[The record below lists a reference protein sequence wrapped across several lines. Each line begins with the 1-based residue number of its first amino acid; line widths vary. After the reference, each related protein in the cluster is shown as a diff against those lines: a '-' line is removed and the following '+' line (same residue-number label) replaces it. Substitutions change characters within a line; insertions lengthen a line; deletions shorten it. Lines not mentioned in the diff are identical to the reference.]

1 MKKYNYQYYIFG
13 IYLICGSFSL
23 FASNLAM
30 NIFSSY
36 SYVIFFTL
44 LPILFLFILFFPKK
58 RNVLMALSRHHL
70 LRILLYLY
78 LILSSF
84 FQLFSYINV
93 ISDYYYPLTPKY
105 VLFFLL
111 LLCSLFIGHYGLS
124 NIAKMGFV
132 LFLCTL
138 SLYSITIFS
147 ETKHDFLL
155 LQTNMKTAIQ
165 PFYALSFIFVFLDVF
180 LLFLLLPFEKVKK
193 THLFLVLL
201 VGILI
206 SSLFI
211 FENYLF
217 FPEQFFDNVKYPYI
231 FKYLSYKKAQFFEHF
246 DLLYLI
252 CVSLYML
259 LHLGM
264 QQEMARLVLLKKRKT
279 ISAFLFPII
288 LTLLYWLLK
297 GFNFTTQI
305 SLLFMSA
312 CSILITSFFIFYY
325 IVERRK
331 KA

>member
-36 SYVIFFTL
+36 SYVIFFAL

-58 RNVLMALSRHHL
+58 RNVLMALSHHHL
-70 LRILLYLY
+70 LRIILYLY

-124 NIAKMGFV
+124 NITKMGFV

-138 SLYSITIFS
+138 SLYSITLFS

-155 LQTNMKTAIQ
+155 LQTNMKSSIQ
-165 PFYALSFIFVFLDVF
+165 PFYTLSFIFVFLDVF

-193 THLFLVLL
+193 TNLFLVLL
-201 VGILI
+201 VGIFI

-217 FPEQFFDNVKYPYI
+217 FPAQFFDNVKYPYI
-231 FKYLSYKKAQFFEHF
+231 FKYLSYRKSQFFEHF
-246 DLLYLI
+246 DLLYLV

-288 LTLLYWLLK
+288 LTLLYFFLK
-297 GFNFTTQI
+297 GFNFTTHMNI
-305 SLLFMSA
+305 LFMSA
-312 CSILITSFFIFYY
+312 CSILITIFFIFYY

>member
-36 SYVIFFTL
+36 SYVIFFAL
-44 LPILFLFILFFPKK
+44 LPVIFLFIIFFPKR
-58 RNVLMALSRHHL
+58 RNLLKVLSKHRL
-70 LRILLYLY
+70 LQIILYLY

-111 LLCSLFIGHYGLS
+111 LLSSLFIGHYGLS
-124 NIAKMGFV
+124 NISKMGFV
-132 LFLCTL
+132 LFICTL
-138 SLYSITIFS
+138 LLYSITLFS

-155 LQTNMKTAIQ
+155 LQTNMKTSIQ
-165 PFYALSFIFVFLDVF
+165 PFYVLSFIFVFLDVF
-180 LLFLLLPFEKVKK
+180 LLFLLLPFENVKK
-193 THLFLVLL
+193 TNLFLVIL
-201 VGILI
+201 VGMVI

-217 FPEQFFDNVKYPYI
+217 FPSDFFDNVKYPYI
-231 FKYLSYKKAQFFEHF
+231 FKYLSYRKTQFFEHF

-252 CVSLYML
+252 CVSIYML

-264 QQEMARLVLLKKRKT
+264 QQEMARLILLKKRKN
-279 ISAFLFPII
+279 ILAFLFPVMLI
-288 LTLLYWLLK
+288 LLYFILK
-297 GFNFTTQI
+297 SFNFTTNI
-305 SLLFMSA
+305 TILLISA
-312 CSILITSFFIFYY
+312 CSVLIVSFFIFYY
-325 IVERRK
+325 VIERRK